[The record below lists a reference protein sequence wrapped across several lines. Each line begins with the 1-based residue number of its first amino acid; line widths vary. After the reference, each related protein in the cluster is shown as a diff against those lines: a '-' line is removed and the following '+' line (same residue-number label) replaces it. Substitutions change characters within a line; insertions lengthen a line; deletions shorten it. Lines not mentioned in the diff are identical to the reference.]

1 MTKTTSNTGL
11 QDRRGRREGK
21 ERKGKERKGEEREVK
36 EREGKGGKE
45 KERKGKKGKRK
56 RNCKKSIYDDDK
68 SWCVERD
75 SK

>member
-45 KERKGKKGKRK
+45 RETKGREKQTV
-56 RNCKKSIYDDDK
+56 RNPFKMMISHGAWRGTP
-68 SWCVERD
+68 SNLG
-75 SK
+75 